1 MSWTF
6 SFPAPDPCLTDL
18 FIHFHQVACEMAQTL
33 IFRDVLARLRHK
45 RFRNNLRR
53 GLALH
58 VMSERP
64 RGAMAR
70 LVRLSAMAIRF
81 AALAVTL
88 HQTSR
93 PQITQVG
100 ELPFQ
105 TIAVSFEFGERCG
118 HMGSF
123 CLTVY
128 HTVRPKASPQAC
140 HTSPKSNHY
149 PAVHPLPLC
158 DMRRRVFPRQAPP
171 RPQNRSGKWRPCGA

>member
-1 MSWTF
+1 
-6 SFPAPDPCLTDL
+6 
-18 FIHFHQVACEMAQTL
+18 MAQTL

-118 HMGSF
+118 HMDSF

-149 PAVHPLPLC
+149 PAVHP
-158 DMRRRVFPRQAPP
+158 RRLSTLRFTASPMSGTKKSLYRPSTTSSIWARPTRSTSHPP
-171 RPQNRSGKWRPCGA
+171 R